1 MADTS
6 LRKLIEGFELEP
18 AEEQKL
24 LKSLDPASLVHVCK
38 LMTNQKRQLREE
50 LKTARDKHAELEA
63 ALRELR
69 APPLHPATVLGLY
82 PDGRVEV
89 AIAGRRQV
97 VVTMPEIP
105 ASSLRTGAE
114 ILLNA
119 EFTTVVGLSES
130 GARIGVVGTVTEL
143 IEGVPMIRGAND
155 EEILA
160 MCDPELAASLK
171 VGDRVL
177 YTRGVP
183 CTIERLPERTDNP
196 YLLEEPP
203 KITFESI
210 GGLEDVITDIR
221 QYLDLTLLFKDQ
233 VAAYHLEQGH
243 GILLVGPPG
252 VGKSMIAEA
261 AASYL
266 VQCGVDARFLYVRP
280 GALRSMWYGQ
290 SEARIRELFAVAKAW
305 PGLVVIFFDELDTFG
320 SRGVG
325 VGQGIDGRVQNALLS
340 EINGLESAKNIICV
354 GATNRLDLCDRA
366 LVRHG
371 RFGDRVYRIP
381 RPGREATQQIL
392 SKYLTDNLPYAS
404 NGGEGGGAA
413 LLIDAAVS
421 YLHAPAGGAEAL
433 ATVTFDDGG
442 QREVVARDVLSGAL
456 IASAVGRA
464 KYAAAYRHLEGGSG
478 ITVEDMLEALG
489 EALTSEARKLDA
501 VHVARETLDFPGAER
516 IVRIELARSRRVR
529 RHRYVRAA

>member
-1 MADTS
+1 M
-6 LRKLIEGFELEP
+6 IEGFELEP

-38 LMTNQKRQLREE
+38 LMANQKRQLRDE
-50 LKTARDKHAELEA
+50 LKTAREKHAEIEA

-97 VVTMPEIP
+97 VVTVPEIP

-114 ILLNA
+114 VLLNA
-119 EFTTVVGLSES
+119 EFTTVVGLNES
-130 GARIGVVGTVTEL
+130 GTRIGVVGTVSEL
-143 IEGVPMIRGAND
+143 IEGVPLVCGVND
-155 EEILA
+155 EEVLA

-183 CTIERLPERTDNP
+183 CTIERLPERTDSP

-203 KITFESI
+203 QIDFESI
-210 GGLEDVITDIR
+210 GGNEDVIADIR
-221 QYLDLTLLFKDQ
+221 QYLDVALLYKEQ
-233 VAAYHLEQGH
+233 VAAYRLGQLP

-252 VGKSMIAEA
+252 VGKSMIAGA
-261 AASYL
+261 TASYL
-266 VQCGVDARFLYVRP
+266 VRCGVDARFLYVRP

-290 SEARIRELFAVAKAW
+290 SEARIHELFAVAKAW
-305 PGLVVIFFDELDTFG
+305 PGLVVIFFDEIDTFG
-320 SRGVG
+320 ARGMG
-325 VGQGIDGRVQNALLS
+325 IGQEIDGRVQNALFS
-340 EINGLESAKNIICV
+340 EISGLDSAENIICL
-354 GATNRLDLCDRA
+354 GATNRPDLCDQA
-366 LVRHG
+366 LRRQL

-381 RPGREATQQIL
+381 RPGREATQQIF
-392 SKYLTDNLPYAS
+392 SKYLTDDLPYAS
-404 NGGEGGGAA
+404 NEGEGGGAA
-413 LLIDAAVS
+413 LLIEAAVS
-421 YLHAPAGGAEAL
+421 YLHAPAGGAGAL
-433 ATVTFDDGG
+433 ATVTFDDGA
-442 QREVVARDVLSGAL
+442 QREVVAGDVLNGAL
-456 IASAVGRA
+456 IASTVGRA
-464 KYAAAYRHLEGGSG
+464 KHTAAYRHLEGGSG
-478 ITVEDMLEALG
+478 ITVEDVLGALD
-489 EALTSEARKLDA
+489 EALTSEAHKLDA

-516 IVRIELARSRRVR
+516 IVRVEVARSRRVR